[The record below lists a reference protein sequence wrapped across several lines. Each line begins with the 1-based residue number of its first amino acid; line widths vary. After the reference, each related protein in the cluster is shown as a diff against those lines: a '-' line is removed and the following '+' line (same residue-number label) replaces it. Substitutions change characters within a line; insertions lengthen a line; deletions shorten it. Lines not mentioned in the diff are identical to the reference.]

1 MCLSLLYDHVK
12 KKIES
17 KQSSLPLKYCARKC
31 GWGVPL
37 YPEAFLMGSVH
48 TFSEQTLDVIITRST
63 VSTFL
68 QVGWVSIWASGEIIL
83 FPNFLYFLMYWKE
96 YLRFS

>member
-1 MCLSLLYDHVK
+1 MLVNVVGDV
-12 KKIES
+12 E
-17 KQSSLPLKYCARKC
+17 R
-31 GWGVPL
+31 VPL

-83 FPNFLYFLMYWKE
+83 FPNFVFSYILERIFTIFLNFH
-96 YLRFS
+96 LHI